1 MNDKNI
7 TEEQKDRD
15 RTQFATGFNH
25 GFEPLESI
33 DLSKIKDADDLVKA
47 MSKTAFGG
55 RQLGEAADVFYKMI
69 TDPDCFVVMTLSGAM
84 TVAKMGLI
92 INDMIEQNMVQA
104 IVSTGAL
111 IAHGLV
117 ENTGMAHFKYD
128 FRYTDLEL
136 EKMGYDRVYDTLEL
150 EKNLDDLELIVNK
163 TFEKFNSKE
172 ILSSRI
178 ICEKIGE
185 YLHNNTEGRGILKSA
200 YQRHV
205 PVYIPA
211 FTDSELGLDF
221 GLFNR
226 ARKKKKEESLQFNPF
241 YDLEHFTE
249 LILKQKKIGI
259 FTIGGG
265 VPRNWAQQV
274 APYLDLIRWKTI
286 DNSDPKKYRNLNKAD
301 PYYKAYTYGVRICP
315 EPVHWGGLSGCT
327 YSEGISWG
335 KFYDPEKEGGQF
347 AEVLSEATLVWPL
360 LIKAI
365 QERLKK
371 NNMTIKKNFN
381 NEEILRTVAI

>member
-1 MNDKNI
+1 MNDQKIPEIQKNP
-7 TEEQKDRD
+7 TDQHTQDKS
-15 RTQFATGFNH
+15 QFATGYSH
-25 GFEPLESI
+25 GFDPLESI
-33 DLSKIKDADDLVKA
+33 DLSKINDADDLVRA

-55 RQLGEAADVFYKMI
+55 RKLGEAADVFYNMI

-84 TVAKMGLI
+84 TVAKMGLV
-92 INDMIEQNMVQA
+92 INDMIEQGMIQA
-104 IVSTGAL
+104 VVSTGAL
-111 IAHGLV
+111 ITHGLV

-128 FRYTDLEL
+128 NRFTDLEL

-150 EKNLDDLELIVNK
+150 EKNLDDLEIIVNK
-163 TFEKFNSKE
+163 VFTKFKPE
-172 ILSSRI
+172 TVLSSHI
-178 ICEKIGE
+178 ICREIGK
-185 YLHNNTEGRGILKSA
+185 YLEQETEGRGILKTA
-200 YQRHV
+200 QKKKV

-211 FTDSELGLDF
+211 FTDCELGLDF

-226 ARKKKKEESLQFNPF
+226 IRKKEGKETLRYDPF
-241 YDLEHFTE
+241 YDLENFTE

-274 APYLDLIRWKTI
+274 APYLDLIRWKII
-286 DNSDPKKYRNLNKAD
+286 DKSSKDKYRNFDKTD
-301 PYYKAYTYGVRICP
+301 PYFKAYTYGVRICP

-327 YSEGISWG
+327 YSEGVSWG
-335 KFYDPEKEGGQF
+335 KFYDPNKEGGQF

-371 NNMTIKKNFN
+371 NKVTIKNNF
-381 NEEILRTVAI
+381 